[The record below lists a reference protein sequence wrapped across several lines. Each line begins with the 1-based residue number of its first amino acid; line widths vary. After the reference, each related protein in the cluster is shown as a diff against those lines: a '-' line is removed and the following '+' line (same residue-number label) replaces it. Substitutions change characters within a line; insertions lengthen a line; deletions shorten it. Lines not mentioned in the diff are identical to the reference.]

1 MSSPESLF
9 KSNYSDCNDRGDCT
23 QTSRDHRKTIAF
35 MRRHLGEREEGET
48 YEALIKPRSLKWNRS
63 EMSSEI
69 CTEITL
75 RTRSHLDFSV
85 VKQWI
90 SN

>member
-1 MSSPESLF
+1 MIVVIA
-9 KSNYSDCNDRGDCT
+9 
-23 QTSRDHRKTIAF
+23 RKQAVIINEASF
-35 MRRHLGEREEGET
+35 RRTWRVDEEGET

-75 RTRSHLDFSV
+75 RTRSLLDFSV